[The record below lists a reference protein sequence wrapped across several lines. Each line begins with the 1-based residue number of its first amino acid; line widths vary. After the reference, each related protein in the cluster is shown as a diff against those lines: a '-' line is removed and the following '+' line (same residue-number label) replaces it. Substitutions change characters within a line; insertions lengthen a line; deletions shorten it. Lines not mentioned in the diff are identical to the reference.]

1 MRYACALLAA
11 LALCPMSARAAD
23 EEPDIR
29 FFYPVVARRPVIERE
44 LEFGFQRSQS
54 REGNTSQV
62 SGAVEWPL
70 TRWWQVEIE
79 VPFVIQNPIDALS
92 TAGPGDLTVENKF
105 LFWRSVQYMA
115 AVAGGFELRL
125 PSGSERRGLGGE
137 FGVEPFLT
145 AGIALG
151 PFDVIGEIAYEWN
164 LNNVHGQ
171 REQELTANLA
181 VGWPVSR
188 WFTPL
193 LELNTVT
200 MIQGTVEEDSPKL
213 GGRTQIYLTP
223 GFNVRPL
230 PGVTFRAGVELP
242 TSSAKTFDY
251 RVRAA
256 LVWEF

>member
-1 MRYACALLAA
+1 MRHACALLA
-11 LALCPMSARAAD
+11 LLVFCPMSASAD

-29 FFYPVVARRPVIERE
+29 FFYPIVTRRPVIERE
-44 LEFGFQRSQS
+44 LEFGFERSQT
-54 REGNTSQV
+54 RDGNTNTV
-62 SGAVEWPL
+62 SAAIEWPL
-70 TRWWQVEIE
+70 TRWWQLEIE
-79 VPFVIQNPIDALS
+79 VPFVIQNPREAVS
-92 TAGPGDLTVENKF
+92 TSGPGDLTVENKF
-105 LFWRSVQYMA
+105 LLWRSIQHLA
-115 AVAGGFELRL
+115 AVAGGFEVRL

-151 PFDVIGEIAYEWN
+151 PLDVMAEIAYEWN
-164 LNNVHGQ
+164 LNNVPGQ

-193 LELNTVT
+193 LELNSVT
-200 MIQGTVEEDSPKL
+200 MIQGAAEEDGPKL
-213 GGRTQIYLTP
+213 RGRTQIYLTP

-230 PGVTFRAGVELP
+230 PGVTFRTGVELP
-242 TSSAKTFDY
+242 TSSARTFDY
-251 RVRAA
+251 RVRGA

>member
-1 MRYACALLAA
+1 MRYACTLLALLV
-11 LALCPMSARAAD
+11 LFPLCAWAD
-23 EEPDIR
+23 DEPDIR
-29 FFYPVVARRPVIERE
+29 FFYPIVTRRPVIERE
-44 LEFGFQRSQS
+44 LEFGFERNQS
-54 REGNTSQV
+54 REGNTNQ
-62 SGAVEWPL
+62 AAAAIEWPL

-79 VPFVIQNPIDALS
+79 LPFVIQNPSDAVS

-105 LFWRSVQYMA
+105 LLWRSVQYLT
-115 AVAGGFELRL
+115 AVAGGFEVRL
-125 PSGSERRGLGGE
+125 PSGSERRRLGGE
-137 FGVEPFLT
+137 FSVEPFLT

-151 PFDVIGEIAYEWN
+151 PFDVLAEIAYEWN
-164 LNNVHGQ
+164 LNNVPGQ

-200 MIQGTVEEDSPKL
+200 MVQGTAEEDSPKL
-213 GGRTQIYLTP
+213 RGRTQVYLTP

-230 PGVTFRAGVELP
+230 PGMTFRAGVELP
-242 TSSAKTFDY
+242 TSSARTFDY
-251 RVRAA
+251 RLRAA

>member
-1 MRYACALLAA
+1 MRYACTLLALLV
-11 LALCPMSARAAD
+11 LCPMCAWAD

-29 FFYPVVARRPVIERE
+29 FFYPIVTRRPVIERE
-44 LEFGFQRSQS
+44 LEFGFQRAQS
-54 REGNTSQV
+54 SEGNTNQLS
-62 SGAVEWPL
+62 AAIEWPL
-70 TRWWQVEIE
+70 TRWWQLEIE
-79 VPFVIQNPIDALS
+79 VPFVIQNPRDAVS

-105 LFWRSVQYMA
+105 LLWKSLQYLT
-115 AVAGGFELRL
+115 AVAGGFEVRL

-137 FGVEPFLT
+137 FSVEPFLT

-151 PFDVIGEIAYEWN
+151 PFDVMAEVAYEWN
-164 LNNVHGQ
+164 LNNVPGQ

-200 MIQGTVEEDSPKL
+200 MIQGTEVEDGPKL
-213 GGRTQIYLTP
+213 RGRTQVYLTP

-230 PGVTFRAGVELP
+230 PGMTFRAGVELP

-251 RVRAA
+251 RVRGA

>member
-70 TRWWQVEIE
+70 TRLWQVEIE

-105 LFWRSVQYMA
+105 LSWRS
-115 AVAGGFELRL
+115 RPTW
-125 PSGSERRGLGGE
+125 PSGGPCHAGSRR
-137 FGVEPFLT
+137 
-145 AGIALG
+145 
-151 PFDVIGEIAYEWN
+151 
-164 LNNVHGQ
+164 
-171 REQELTANLA
+171 
-181 VGWPVSR
+181 SSSS
-188 WFTPL
+188 TP
-193 LELNTVT
+193 
-200 MIQGTVEEDSPKL
+200 
-213 GGRTQIYLTP
+213 
-223 GFNVRPL
+223 
-230 PGVTFRAGVELP
+230 
-242 TSSAKTFDY
+242 
-251 RVRAA
+251 
-256 LVWEF
+256 